1 MTANLMVAK
10 AVKFHYMTTVKLDN
24 EVIILLLFYLLTRC
38 TISLEWDHASI
49 ISSAY
54 PPQMNY
60 TIISSLL
67 LSFTNRRDISIILK
81 KHGVNHGLASID
93 DDGDNNK
100 KSHSNNE
107 KATQA
112 YKLFSE
118 GKEPVQVAIEL
129 NLRE

>member
-67 LSFTNRRDISIILK
+67 LSFTNRCAVSAFAVL
-81 KHGVNHGLASID
+81 G
-93 DDGDNNK
+93 
-100 KSHSNNE
+100 
-107 KATQA
+107 
-112 YKLFSE
+112 
-118 GKEPVQVAIEL
+118 
-129 NLRE
+129 